1 MYVRASPEL
10 RRAALDDV
18 GWNDGGIRFGPS
30 VAFHELYIVSLSR
43 SNAVSVE
50 KPRGKNR
57 QVYIVHIGKWLTLR
71 ADE

>member
-30 VAFHELYIVSLSR
+30 AAFHELYIYIFALSLLR

-57 QVYIVHIGKWLTLR
+57 RVYIVHIGK
-71 ADE
+71 